1 MDTLGGATAVVSRLP
16 EEVGDTLLT
25 SAQAAFTSG
34 LRVTAAV
41 SAVIAIV
48 VAVPA
53 FVSLRS
59 VAPRE
64 PSSDEVTN
72 A

>member
-16 EEVGDTLLT
+16 EPVGDVLLT
-25 SAQAAFTSG
+25 SAQDAFTSG

-41 SAVIAIV
+41 SAVIAVV

-53 FVSLRS
+53 FFSLRS

-64 PSSDEVTN
+64 SASDD
-72 A
+72 AMAA